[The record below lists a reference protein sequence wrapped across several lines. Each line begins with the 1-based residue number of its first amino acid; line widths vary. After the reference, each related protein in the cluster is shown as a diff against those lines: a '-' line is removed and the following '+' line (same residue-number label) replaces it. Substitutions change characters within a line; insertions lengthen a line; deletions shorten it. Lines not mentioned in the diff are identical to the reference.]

1 MSDNIEKEILEER
14 KVKAL
19 EKIALATDS
28 ISLWL
33 EEIDKHGWD
42 ERIQFYLSEFHKLV
56 NKEDKD
62 V

>member
-19 EKIALATDS
+19 EKIALAVDG

-42 ERIQFYLSEFHKLV
+42 ERIQFYLAEFMNKLDE
-56 NKEDKD
+56 KKD
-62 V
+62 A